1 MSASQNSVPSSSV
14 DTQREDSSPR
24 WGLRIGLGVAAI
36 IILAIVYLVVLLFLP
51 VWWATR
57 VSNQTQGSV
66 TSGIILGLTYGF
78 VFTFVPL
85 LIAWQARYKK
95 VSWPWKAVIVVL
107 AIIVAIP
114 NLLTLSIY
122 ANSSGAA
129 AKARSMIDISATWF
143 PSWTMGGAAAALIL
157 FVGIA
162 AFWHLWRARGKKMK
176 SLKTEMKSQAATRA
190 AESDKQAQVARE
202 AQRSALLDAEQR
214 PEPTVL
220 NPENPGSSR

>member
-1 MSASQNSVPSSSV
+1 MSASQNSVPSSSA

-176 SLKTEMKSQAATRA
+176 SLKTEMKSQAAARA
-190 AESDKQAQVARE
+190 AKSDKQAQVARE

>member
-1 MSASQNSVPSSSV
+1 MSASQNSVPSSSA

-176 SLKTEMKSQAATRA
+176 SLKTEMKSQAAARA

>member
-1 MSASQNSVPSSSV
+1 MSASQNSVPSSSA

-24 WGLRIGLGVAAI
+24 WGLRIGLGVAAV

-57 VSNQTQGSV
+57 VTNQTQGSV

-162 AFWHLWRARGKKMK
+162 TFWHLWRARGKKMK
-176 SLKTEMKSQAATRA
+176 SLKTEMKSQATARA
-190 AESDKQAQVARE
+190 AESDKQAQLARD
-202 AQRSALLDAEQR
+202 AQRSAQLDAQQR
-214 PEPTVL
+214 PEPTGL
-220 NPENPGSSR
+220 NPENPGSSN